1 MFNNINIS
9 LLSIFCA
16 IGASFFFSLSDF
28 TIKLLSDYYSLH
40 QIVLIRSASAFLF
53 TIIFFVPLEGG
64 IIALKTKRPIAHIF
78 RGFLLVLA
86 NLFFFLGL
94 VSIPIAECSAIFF
107 IAPLLITLFSALILK
122 EKVGIRRFSALIIGF
137 IGVLI
142 IVKPGQINFSWIT
155 LLPISAAVCYAGLH
169 IMTRQM
175 GLSEKA
181 STLSIYI
188 QVSFI
193 IVSSIMGLVLG
204 DGRFSGFQN
213 PSMEFLVKAWTWPII
228 LHWLIL
234 IGIGVASSIGGY
246 LISQA
251 YRLSEAGLIAPFEYT
266 SLILSVFWGIFIWN
280 EWLNF
285 LTLLGITLIIISGVY
300 IAVREVKV
308 GVKPSAK
315 RSSGRR

>member
-1 MFNNINIS
+1 
-9 LLSIFCA
+9 
-16 IGASFFFSLSDF
+16 
-28 TIKLLSDYYSLH
+28 
-40 QIVLIRSASAFLF
+40 
-53 TIIFFVPLEGG
+53 
-64 IIALKTKRPIAHIF
+64 
-78 RGFLLVLA
+78 
-86 NLFFFLGL
+86 
-94 VSIPIAECSAIFF
+94 
-107 IAPLLITLFSALILK
+107 
-122 EKVGIRRFSALIIGF
+122 
-137 IGVLI
+137 
-142 IVKPGQINFSWIT
+142 
-155 LLPISAAVCYAGLH
+155 
-169 IMTRQM
+169 
-175 GLSEKA
+175 
-181 STLSIYI
+181 
-188 QVSFI
+188 
-193 IVSSIMGLVLG
+193 MGLVLG